1 MRQIAGALQERAGQK
16 NALRRGR
23 HAVILG
29 SAIML
34 LLLLLLLLLL
44 VHETSVEGA
53 AGGDRTLRRVFG
65 KT

>member
-1 MRQIAGALQERAGQK
+1 MRQIAGALQERVGQK

-34 LLLLLLLLLL
+34 LLLLLLLLL

-53 AGGDRTLRRVFG
+53 AGGDCTLRRVFG